1 MRHLFLD
8 TNVLIDFLADRK
20 PFSIDAA
27 KLFNHA
33 LNKKATI
40 YLATVSYNNIYYI
53 IRQTNSHADAI
64 NILSELQDWTEA
76 IDVSKEVIRQALKS
90 DFRDFEDAIQYHCAT
105 ALPIIDCIVTRD
117 TKDFRTSSI
126 PTMTPREALTLI
138 DSTSQT

>member
-40 YLATVSYNNIYYI
+40 YLATVPYNNIYYI
-53 IRQTNSHADAI
+53 IRQTISHTEAI
-64 NILSELQDWTEA
+64 NILSELLDWTEA
-76 IDVSKEVIRQALKS
+76 IEVSKEVVRQALKS
-90 DFRDFEDAIQYHCAT
+90 DFRDFEDAIQYNCAK

-117 TKDFRTSSI
+117 TKGFRTSSI

-138 DSTSQT
+138 ESTSPK